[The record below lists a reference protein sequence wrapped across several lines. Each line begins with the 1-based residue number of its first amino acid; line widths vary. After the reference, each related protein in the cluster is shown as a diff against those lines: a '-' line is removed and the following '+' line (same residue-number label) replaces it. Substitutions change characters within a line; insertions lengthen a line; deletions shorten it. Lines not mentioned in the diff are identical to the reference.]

1 MNSAVIIRTAVISGP
16 DDCYRYEARRIWN
29 ESQPLLVVSML
40 NPSRADDKRDD
51 PTVLT
56 LIHFA
61 RAWGYGGLLIVNLFA
76 LRTSKPS
83 DLLACE
89 DRFGPD
95 NWKFIANAME
105 YAQRNSGSLLAA
117 WGNGGDLDDRADWF
131 CCRALAVYKLK
142 LLCLGTTKSWK
153 PKHPLARG
161 QHRIPRDQTPIV
173 YREPVA

>member
-1 MNSAVIIRTAVISGP
+1 MISGP
-16 DDCYRYEARRIWN
+16 GDCYRYEARRIWD

-83 DLLACE
+83 ELLTRE
-89 DRFGPD
+89 DPFGPD
-95 NWKFIANAME
+95 NWKYIVSAME
-105 YAQRNSGSLLAA
+105 YAQSNGGSLLVA
-117 WGNGGDLDDRADWF
+117 WGNGGDLEDRAEWF
-131 CCRALAVYKLK
+131 CSRALSVYKLK
-142 LLCLGTTKSWK
+142 LVCLGTTKSWK

-161 QHRIPRDQTPIV
+161 HHRIPRDQKPIV